1 MDSKIALEKMKQLL
15 CDISAKNESLNNDN
29 NDLNIKIISLIKLL
43 KSKDNQI
50 NILNKNIL
58 KKNLKLI
65 LYKKYLAQNK
75 ILKNTFNIFKHN
87 TKNNNDIKEKEEEKF
102 IYSNEND
109 IYFPGKNKLDYKE
122 VGIGDFKINQKFYVR
137 KVACLTLF
145 KRRKNIINDDE
156 KENNGNI
163 NTKYNYKFRN
173 IEQQYEVNN
182 ICIKSNRNKSKEKQN
197 FDCSAFNLEIKRNN
211 KLKIFDN
218 KLLKSENT
226 INNCSLLSERKNI
239 ESMELIIEQ
248 KEKDIKILENKCN
261 ENEIEKKELE
271 KEIINVKQDLL
282 ISQNTLNEYIN
293 KYNYLNNKIE
303 EKRYEIVIDKKNK
316 NYLSIKSSKKKKNY
330 EIYKEND
337 ITIIPFNESKNDK
350 KGEFIYYKNESFD
363 ILSNKNK
370 KIVLKKYN
378 FNLNIFNN
386 KNHIININKTNLII
400 SKENNINISCEK
412 SDKEKSKKDKEYEI
426 IEPLKYDIFKKN
438 NKINKSFDILLSNSF
453 SFNIIHNQNKKEK
466 LIKISKSFHF
476 DIINEKKEEKIF
488 EISNTFSFDIINIKQ
503 EKEKEESIEN
513 GNQNLQLNNNDKYEK
528 KILSFKLMV
537 FDSKIKNILYIN
549 PKVKFFVKLIF
560 YYFQNKITDS
570 FKMFRNLL
578 INLKLK
584 ILLKNK
590 INGPS
595 GLYFLKYYLIKFKS
609 NSLFLS
615 LLQNKNELVKNI
627 ETNNKLNSQ
636 ISLFQETFKK
646 YEESNLKEKSEKD
659 TTISRQKSIINELNK
674 EISKIKGNYEKMKL
688 EAKDNASELITTS
701 NESNKQKKIIEKLNI
716 EIKTLQDE
724 KASCE
729 NQIKNQQELIK
740 NLNEKIKKDQFEYEQ
755 NEIDVNTQI
764 EKLKVQFDEYEK
776 SIKKLNNQN
785 MNLKTENE
793 KLKKNNENL
802 NNNKEELLSIIQES
816 KNYELENESLISL
829 NKELK
834 NNNEDL
840 NIKYKNLKKEFDN
853 LKSMSEESKNELT
866 KAMNEMELYSELLQT
881 LEMKVKDAESK
892 KLNAESERDKAINDV
907 REIRQRYIN
916 IMGEKYA

>member
-50 NILNKNIL
+50 NMLNKSIL
-58 KKNLKLI
+58 KKSLKI
-65 LYKKYLAQNK
+65 LFYKKNLAQKNF
-75 ILKNTFNIFKHN
+75 LKNAFNIFKSN
-87 TKNNNDIKEKEEEKF
+87 IKNNNDINKKEKYF
-102 IYSNEND
+102 YSNENV
-109 IYFPGKNKLDYKE
+109 IYIPGKNKLNYKE
-122 VGIGDFKINQKFYVR
+122 TGIGDFKINQKFYVR
-137 KVACLTLF
+137 KVACLTLL
-145 KRRKNIINDDE
+145 KKRKNIINDEDI
-156 KENNGNI
+156 NGNMNI
-163 NTKYNYKFRN
+163 KFNYKFKN

-182 ICIKSNRNKSKEKQN
+182 ICIKSNRNKTKEKPKY
-197 FDCSAFNLEIKRNN
+197 DCSVFNLEIKHKNGT
-211 KLKIFDN
+211 KIFDN
-218 KLLKSENT
+218 KYLKSENI
-226 INNCSLLSERKNI
+226 INNYSLLSDRTIKQK
-239 ESMELIIEQ
+239 IEQ
-248 KEKDIKILENKCN
+248 KENDIKILENKYKESEIKFNKLN
-261 ENEIEKKELE
+261 EEKKELE
-271 KEIINVKQDLL
+271 NELINIKKDLL
-282 ISQNTLNEYIN
+282 ISKNTMQEYIN
-293 KYNYLNNKIE
+293 KYNNINNLIE
-303 EKRYEIVIDKKNK
+303 KKRKEIIIDKKNK
-316 NYLSIKSSKKKKNY
+316 NYINIKSSNIKKNY
-330 EIYKEND
+330 EIFREND
-337 ITIIPFNESKNDK
+337 LIITRLYELKNNKKNEIS
-350 KGEFIYYKNESFD
+350 YYKNECFN
-363 ILSNKNK
+363 IASNIKK

-386 KNHIININKTNLII
+386 RNNIININKTNLII
-400 SKENNINISCEK
+400 SKENNLNFTYEK
-412 SDKEKSKKDKEYEI
+412 KQEKEKAQYDI
-426 IEPLKYDIFKKN
+426 IEPLKYDLSEFRKN
-438 NKINKSFDILLSNSF
+438 NNIIKSFDILLTNSF
-453 SFNIIHNQNKKEK
+453 SFNYIYEQNKKEK
-466 LIKISKSFHF
+466 LLKISKSFYF
-476 DIINEKKEEKIF
+476 DIIDTKKENIF
-488 EISNTFSFDIINIKQ
+488 EISQPFVIDIIQKNKIK
-503 EKEKEESIEN
+503 ENEVIVN
-513 GNQNLQLNNNDKYEK
+513 GNQNIELNREYEK
-528 KILSFKLMV
+528 KILVFKLLV
-537 FDSKIKNILYIN
+537 FDLKIKNVFYSK
-549 PKVKFFVKLIF
+549 PKIKFFIKFIF
-560 YYFQNKITDS
+560 YYFQNKITES
-570 FKMFRNLL
+570 YNMFRNLL

-590 INGPS
+590 VNGPS
-595 GLYFLKYYLIKFKS
+595 RFYFLKYYLIKFKS

-615 LLQNKNELVKNI
+615 LLLNKNELLKNI
-627 ETNNKLNSQ
+627 ETNSKLNSQ

-646 YEESNLKEKSEKD
+646 YEESNLSEKKEKD

-674 EISKIKGNYEKMKL
+674 EISKVKDNYDKMKL
-688 EAKDNASELITTS
+688 EAKNNTSDLINTS
-701 NESNKQKKIIEKLNI
+701 NELNKLKKIIEKLNT

-724 KASCE
+724 KESNK
-729 NQIKNQQELIK
+729 NQIKNQQDLIK

-802 NNNKEELLSIIQES
+802 TNNKEELLSIIQES
-816 KNYELENESLISL
+816 KNYEIENESLISL

-881 LEMKVKDAESK
+881 LEMKVKDAENK
-892 KLNAESERDKAINDV
+892 KLNAENERDKAINDV